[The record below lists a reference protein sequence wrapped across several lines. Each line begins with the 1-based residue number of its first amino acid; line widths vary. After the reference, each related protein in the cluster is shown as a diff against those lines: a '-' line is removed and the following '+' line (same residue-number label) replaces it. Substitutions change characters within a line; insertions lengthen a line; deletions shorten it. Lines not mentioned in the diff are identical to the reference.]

1 MKYVG
6 SKNRIAKDLVPIIQS
21 YINKDTKGYLE
32 PFVGG
37 ANVIDKIKHPNKIGC
52 DIHKELIALL
62 NKAKDDVEN
71 IPNIITKDE
80 YYKVKNNLTNYEDW
94 YIGLVGFCASYNSKY
109 FGGYANN
116 AKTKY
121 GTIRNYTDESIKNL
135 KKQSSNLKGIKL
147 IHTSFLDLPK
157 DKIKNYV
164 IYCDIPYK
172 RTTKYVTKNFP
183 YEEFYQWAIEMSE
196 HNTVLISEYDMPNE
210 FKCIWQKKVKVSLDC
225 NRQANDEK
233 NLRVEKLFI
242 CNNNLKY

>member
-1 MKYVG
+1 MWYLG

-71 IPNIITKDE
+71 IPDIITEQE
-80 YYKVKNNLTNYEDW
+80 YITVKNNKLSYEDW
-94 YIGLVGFCASYNSKY
+94 YVGLVGFCATFGAKY
-109 FGGYANN
+109 FGGYCRSKKEKYKGE
-116 AKTKY
+116 KTTKA
-121 GTIRNYTDESIKNL
+121 IKNL

-164 IYCDIPYK
+164 ICCDIPYK
-172 RTTKYVTKNFP
+172 RATKYVTKNFP

>member
-1 MKYVG
+1 MKYIG

-37 ANVIDKIKHPNKIGC
+37 ANIIDKIKHTNKIGC

-71 IPNIITKDE
+71 IPNIITEQE
-80 YYKVKNNLTNYEDW
+80 YITVKNNKLNYEDW
-94 YIGLVGFCASYNSKY
+94 YVGLVGFCASYNSRY
-109 FGGYANN
+109 FEGYANN
-116 AKTKY
+116 VKTKY

-135 KKQSSNLKGIKL
+135 KKQSPNLKGIKF
-147 IHTSFLDLPK
+147 IHTSFLDLSK
-157 DKIKNYV
+157 NKIKNYV

-172 RTTKYVTKNFP
+172 RTTKYATKNFP

-242 CNNNLKY
+242 CNNNLK